1 MMVKELK
8 KKNNMAGIG
17 KYEGVGD
24 FKMDPPTQY
33 APFKMK
39 ASGHDNSPIKKN
51 FGSPAQRGFHIE
63 GGVGDSPA
71 NFGFLK
77 RMFKKGKKK
86 VDAVAEKALNKIG
99 LGGGDDA
106 AATGTVPPHGDEAHT
121 GGGGGVVQ
129 GVGQAVGGAKDAAL
143 AQLQAMKG
151 GNPMG
156 GIAQQFDIAKQ
167 AVGALSDARLK
178 EKIQR
183 TGTSPSG
190 IPIYEFN
197 YIGDNNRYSGAMAQ
211 DLLDTDAVSKGE
223 DGYYRVNYN
232 NIDVDMH
239 LIN

>member
-1 MMVKELK
+1 MVKELK
-8 KKNNMAGIG
+8 KKNNMASPNKIKNIG
-17 KYEGVGD
+17 YDYK
-24 FKMDPPTQY
+24 
-33 APFKMK
+33 PFEMK
-39 ASGHDNSPIKKN
+39 AKAYDNSPVNKN
-51 FGSPAQRGFHIE
+51 YGSPAQRGFHIE
-63 GGVGDSPA
+63 GGVGDSP
-71 NFGFLK
+71 NKLFGAIGRL
-77 RMFKKGKKK
+77 FKKGKKK
-86 VDAVAEKALNKIG
+86 VESVAEKALEKVG
-99 LGGGDDA
+99 LGGGDTA
-106 AATGTVPPHGDEAHT
+106 AAGTVPPHGDEAHT
-121 GGGGGVVQ
+121 GGGGGGYVDPV
-129 GVGQAVGGAKDAAL
+129 VGGAKDKAL

-151 GNPMG
+151 GGPWG
-156 GIAQQFDIAKQ
+156 GVGDAVGGGAVGDLAKQ